1 MTKEFDYATVSKL
14 LAEMRGCVERVQ
26 NLRRD
31 FEAQIGHSQ
40 KAA

>member
-31 FEAQIGHSQ
+31 FEARISHSQ

>member
-1 MTKEFDYATVSKL
+1 MTKAFDYTAVSKL

-31 FEAQIGHSQ
+31 FEAHINHSQ

>member
-14 LAEMRGCVERVQ
+14 LAEMRGCVDRVQ

-31 FEAQIGHSQ
+31 IEAQISHSQ